1 VNLFMDLPMLV
12 LCGRIE
18 IKLEIGRWV
27 SGLEK
32 SNKSIIRSN
41 VDAILNPEVE
51 FSTDMNSSDG
61 EE

>member
-1 VNLFMDLPMLV
+1 VARPISACALRED
-12 LCGRIE
+12 RDQAE
-18 IKLEIGRWV
+18 LEIGRWV

-32 SNKSIIRSN
+32 SNKCIIRSN

-51 FSTDMNSSDG
+51 FDTVMNSSDG